1 MELYIVQSLETHL
14 FFGRIMKE
22 HSLFLEGAFPAK
34 ETRWIK
40 RAQRFREEFEAFL
53 EEVVRLSDGV
63 VRTEVLESGE
73 VVTPFTLFAE
83 RKTVHYTG
91 VPINTQIT
99 LAEQRLRGRE
109 SNCDCEERGTGERD
123 NGCDGNEKRERR
135 CSRERNDMELRRNVR
150 ALNSRALR
158 MLGGLIRLKEEILAE
173 MQSCNLYTF
182 NYPLLIQHIT
192 REARL
197 YQSFLRHLE
206 RTGMLC
212 TRDMQELEV
221 FWNQIMMEHA
231 MFIRGLLDPTEEE
244 LIASAEEFT
253 REYACLL
260 EAAREADSRA
270 TLAALTEKTREET
283 EKYRDFKAAGT
294 KGITGC
300 EISSII
306 LPLLADHVLREANH
320 YLRILQG

>member
-1 MELYIVQSLETHL
+1 MDLYIVQSLETHL

-34 ETRWIK
+34 ETRWIR
-40 RAQRFREEFEAFL
+40 RASRFREEFETFL
-53 EEVVRLSDGV
+53 EEVVKLSDGV
-63 VRTEVLESGE
+63 VRSEVLESGE

-91 VPINTQIT
+91 IPINTQIT
-99 LAEQRLRGRE
+99 IAQQRLKGIQRG
-109 SNCDCEERGTGERD
+109 
-123 NGCDGNEKRERR
+123 
-135 CSRERNDMELRRNVR
+135 CSSQEGKCPRERNDMELRRNVR
-150 ALNSRALR
+150 VLNQRALQ
-158 MLGGLIRLKEEILAE
+158 MLRGLIRLKEEILAE
-173 MQSCNLYTF
+173 MLNCSLYTF

-197 YQSFLRHLE
+197 YQSFVMHLE

-231 MFIRGLLDPTEEE
+231 LFIRGLLDPSEEE
-244 LIASAEEFT
+244 LIRTADEFS

-270 TLAALTEKTREET
+270 ALAALTEKTREET

-294 KGITGC
+294 KGINGC